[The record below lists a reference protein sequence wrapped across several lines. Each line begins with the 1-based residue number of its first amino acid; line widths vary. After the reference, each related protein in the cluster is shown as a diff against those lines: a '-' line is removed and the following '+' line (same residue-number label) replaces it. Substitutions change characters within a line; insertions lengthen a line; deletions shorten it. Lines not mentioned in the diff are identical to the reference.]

1 MATDSESLVLETLA
15 METNPTHLP
24 LMELENALAKRDSQ
38 VMERTLQHVLR
49 LFDMTVAE
57 EDPGSIDTFRKSL
70 AQMIESAPE
79 LIRNREI
86 Q

>member
-24 LMELENALAKRDSQ
+24 LMELESALAQRDSQ

-49 LFDMTVAE
+49 LFDMTVLE
-57 EDPGSIDTFRKSL
+57 PDRDFIDFRKSL
-70 AQMIESAPE
+70 VQMIQSAPE

>member
-15 METNPTHLP
+15 MEVNPAHLP

-49 LFDMTVAE
+49 LFDMAVAE
-57 EDPGSIDTFRKSL
+57 EDPASIDTFRKSL
-70 AQMIESAPE
+70 IQMIQSAPE